1 MAPII
6 WTAEARLDLDEITDY
21 IARDSEHYAQA
32 VADKIFNISKSIP
45 TQPMLGRMV
54 PEVKREDIRERFI
67 YSYRLI
73 YQLFDIDIET
83 CRECGGA
90 VKVIACIENPV
101 VIQKILTHL
110 KEKVAL
116 EPTGLLPAVRAPPPV
131 CVQRTG
137 RQVGLFNSLSK
148 QATIQTQVLRLN

>member
-32 VADKIFNISKSIP
+32 VADKILKISKSIP

-54 PEVKREDIRERFI
+54 PEVNREDIRERFI

-73 YQLFDIDIET
+73 YQPHEDRILIL
-83 CRECGGA
+83 A
-90 VKVIACIENPV
+90 VIHGSRLLLENIADRF
-101 VIQKILTHL
+101 
-110 KEKVAL
+110 
-116 EPTGLLPAVRAPPPV
+116 PT
-131 CVQRTG
+131 
-137 RQVGLFNSLSK
+137 ND
-148 QATIQTQVLRLN
+148 